1 LVKIIQGVPRLVQ
14 FHLDKYDLKL
24 YEKSANPQG
33 VKVPP
38 GFGLIS
44 DGFKKDASLKA
55 QNDGL
60 VYSGG
65 VMKEDSE
72 ES

>member
-1 LVKIIQGVPRLVQ
+1 MSPP
-14 FHLDKYDLKL
+14 
-24 YEKSANPQG
+24 YEKSTNPQG

-38 GFGLIS
+38 GFGLIN

-72 ES
+72 ESW